1 MEPEV
6 GHGETEVYKIE
17 LKPTARL
24 RGSELPRSSRAHDQA
39 APMRGTSRTDV
50 SDLTADVLRCGCA
63 ALGLRS
69 FFSEK
74 LYGFYLPFTRC
85 NYYVYNRR
93 YSNGQGSHAIGFR
106 QTGGPGSAQG
116 RRDAIRGGKAITRR
130 KAVDQGSAIRF
141 GSTVEPCGRRSPR

>member
-17 LKPTARL
+17 LKPTVHL
-24 RGSELPRSSRAHDQA
+24 RASELPRSSRAHDQA

-50 SDLTADVLRCGCA
+50 SDLTADVLSCGCA

-69 FFSEK
+69 LLSSRK
-74 LYGFYLPFTRC
+74 SCTGFTFPFTRC

-93 YSNGQGSHAIGFR
+93 CSNGQG
-106 QTGGPGSAQG
+106 
-116 RRDAIRGGKAITRR
+116 
-130 KAVDQGSAIRF
+130 
-141 GSTVEPCGRRSPR
+141 